1 MKTNRLILLLFILL
15 PAYVLAGNRFQELY
29 TNIHQFISQQKA
41 EVGVA
46 IIADG
51 KDTVTIENNR
61 RYPLMSVFKLHQAL
75 AVGDYCKKHQISFDT
90 LLTVDST
97 DLQPNTY
104 SPLRDRYPHGGRFSL
119 KQLMEYTL
127 HLSDNN
133 ACDILFKFTGGPA
146 VTDRYIRNLGIND
159 FSIQYTEDDMHRDLN
174 LGYENWSTPLAT
186 AEVIEA
192 LLTRTLFDKP
202 HQEFIKEALVTCQ
215 TGTSRIVHPLQDKQV
230 TVGHKTGTATATHRD
245 NSLPLTMP
253 DLYSSLMVTAIPSSF
268 LSKTHRKAWR
278 IRKPLSHKFLKWFI
292 RPSPTPDKLLSP
304 ADKPFSSQEP
314 RYSASNHTDE
324 VLPISLPYSIHSDEY
339 GCGSPA

>member
-1 MKTNRLILLLFILL
+1 MKTNRLILLLFILF

-75 AVGDYCKKHQISFDT
+75 AVGDYCKRHQLSFDT

-104 SPLRDRYPHGGRFSL
+104 SPLRDRYPHGGKFSL

-146 VTDRYIRNLGIND
+146 VTDRYIRSLGIND
-159 FSIQYTEDDMHRDLN
+159 FSIQYTEDDMHQDLN

-230 TVGHKTGTATATHRD
+230 TVGHKTGTGDRNASGQLIAINDAGFVQFPNGHRYTLVVFVKD
-245 NSLPLTMP
+245 SQESMEDTEAIIAQI
-253 DLYSSLMVTAIPSSF
+253 SEMVYQAFSN
-268 LSKTHRKAWR
+268 
-278 IRKPLSHKFLKWFI
+278 
-292 RPSPTPDKLLSP
+292 PDKLLSP

-324 VLPISLPYSIHSDEY
+324 VLPISLPYSIHSDEC
-339 GCGSPA
+339 GCDSPA

>member
-51 KDTVTIENNR
+51 KDTVTVENNR

-104 SPLRDRYPHGGRFSL
+104 SPLRDRYPHGGKFSL

-133 ACDILFKFTGGPA
+133 ACDILFKFTGGPTM
-146 VTDRYIRNLGIND
+146 TDRYIRSLGVND
-159 FSIQYTEDDMHRDLN
+159 FSIQYTEDDMHRNLN

-230 TVGHKTGTATATHRD
+230 TVGHKTGTGDRNASGQLIAINDAGFVQFPNGHRYILVVFVKD
-245 NSLPLTMP
+245 
-253 DLYSSLMVTAIPSSF
+253 
-268 LSKTHRKAWR
+268 
-278 IRKPLSHKFLKWFI
+278 
-292 RPSPTPDKLLSP
+292 
-304 ADKPFSSQEP
+304 SQE
-314 RYSASNHTDE
+314 SMEDTEAIIAQ
-324 VLPISLPYSIHSDEY
+324 ISEMVYQAFSKP
-339 GCGSPA
+339 

>member
-1 MKTNRLILLLFILL
+1 MKTNRLILLLFILF

-75 AVGDYCKKHQISFDT
+75 AVGDYCKRHQLSFDT

-104 SPLRDRYPHGGRFSL
+104 SPLRDRYPHGGKFSL

-146 VTDRYIRNLGIND
+146 VTDRYIRSLGIND
-159 FSIQYTEDDMHRDLN
+159 FFYPIHRRRHAP
-174 LGYENWSTPLAT
+174 GP
-186 AEVIEA
+186 
-192 LLTRTLFDKP
+192 
-202 HQEFIKEALVTCQ
+202 
-215 TGTSRIVHPLQDKQV
+215 
-230 TVGHKTGTATATHRD
+230 
-245 NSLPLTMP
+245 
-253 DLYSSLMVTAIPSSF
+253 
-268 LSKTHRKAWR
+268 
-278 IRKPLSHKFLKWFI
+278 
-292 RPSPTPDKLLSP
+292 
-304 ADKPFSSQEP
+304 EP
-314 RYSASNHTDE
+314 W
-324 VLPISLPYSIHSDEY
+324 L
-339 GCGSPA
+339 

>member
-1 MKTNRLILLLFILL
+1 MKTNRLILLLFILF

-146 VTDRYIRNLGIND
+146 VTDRYIRSLGIND

-186 AEVIEA
+186 AEIIEA

-202 HQEFIKEALVTCQ
+202 HQEFIKEALITCQ

-230 TVGHKTGTATATHRD
+230 TVGHKTGTGDRNASEQLIAINDAGFVQFPNGHRYTLVVFVKD
-245 NSLPLTMP
+245 
-253 DLYSSLMVTAIPSSF
+253 
-268 LSKTHRKAWR
+268 
-278 IRKPLSHKFLKWFI
+278 
-292 RPSPTPDKLLSP
+292 
-304 ADKPFSSQEP
+304 SQESMEDTEAIIAQISEMV
-314 RYSASNHTDE
+314 YQAFSN
-324 VLPISLPYSIHSDEY
+324 P
-339 GCGSPA
+339 

>member
-1 MKTNRLILLLFILL
+1 MKTNRLILLLFILF

-41 EVGVA
+41 EIGVA

-75 AVGDYCKKHQISFDT
+75 AVGDYCKRHQISFDT

-104 SPLRDRYPHGGRFSL
+104 SPLRDRYPHGGKFSL

-146 VTDRYIRNLGIND
+146 VTDRYIRSLEVND

-202 HQEFIKEALVTCQ
+202 
-215 TGTSRIVHPLQDKQV
+215 LQDKQI
-230 TVGHKTGTATATHRD
+230 TVGHKTGTGDRNASGQLIAINDAGFVQFPNGHRYTLVVFVKD
-245 NSLPLTMP
+245 
-253 DLYSSLMVTAIPSSF
+253 
-268 LSKTHRKAWR
+268 
-278 IRKPLSHKFLKWFI
+278 
-292 RPSPTPDKLLSP
+292 
-304 ADKPFSSQEP
+304 SQE
-314 RYSASNHTDE
+314 SMEDTEAIIAQ
-324 VLPISLPYSIHSDEY
+324 ISEMVYQAFSKP
-339 GCGSPA
+339 

>member
-1 MKTNRLILLLFILL
+1 MKTNRLNLLLFILF

-51 KDTVTIENNR
+51 KDTVTVENNR

-75 AVGDYCKKHQISFDT
+75 AVGDYCKRHQISFDT

-104 SPLRDRYPHGGRFSL
+104 SPLRDRYPHGGKFSL

-146 VTDRYIRNLGIND
+146 ATDRYIRSLGVND
-159 FSIQYTEDDMHRDLN
+159 FSIQYTEDDMHRNLN
-174 LGYENWSTPLAT
+174 LGYENWSSPLAT

-202 HQEFIKEALVTCQ
+202 HQEFIKEALITCQ
-215 TGTSRIVHPLQDKQV
+215 TGTSFLFHHDRNNRC
-230 TVGHKTGTATATHRD
+230 GHAGD
-245 NSLPLTMP
+245 
-253 DLYSSLMVTAIPSSF
+253 IP
-268 LSKTHRKAWR
+268 KR
-278 IRKPLSHKFLKWFI
+278 IRQGSRPAHDGQYRTFPGNGRSATRPESQWNPYRHHLHKVPLPHHG
-292 RPSPTPDKLLSP
+292 
-304 ADKPFSSQEP
+304 ADGENIP
-314 RYSASNHTDE
+314 RR
-324 VLPISLPYSIHSDEY
+324 IH
-339 GCGSPA
+339 

>member
-15 PAYVLAGNRFQELY
+15 PAYVLADNRFQELY

-51 KDTVTIENNR
+51 KDTVTVENNR

-75 AVGDYCKKHQISFDT
+75 AVGDYCKRHQLSFDT

-104 SPLRDRYPHGGRFSL
+104 SPLRDRYPHGGKFSL

-133 ACDILFKFTGGPA
+133 ACDILFKFTGGPTM
-146 VTDRYIRNLGIND
+146 TDRYIRSLGVND
-159 FSIQYTEDDMHRDLN
+159 FSIQYTEDDMHRNLN

-192 LLTRTLFDKP
+192 LLTRTLFNKP
-202 HQEFIKEALVTCQ
+202 HQEFIK
-215 TGTSRIVHPLQDKQV
+215 
-230 TVGHKTGTATATHRD
+230 
-245 NSLPLTMP
+245 
-253 DLYSSLMVTAIPSSF
+253 
-268 LSKTHRKAWR
+268 
-278 IRKPLSHKFLKWFI
+278 KPL
-292 RPSPTPDKLLSP
+292 
-304 ADKPFSSQEP
+304 
-314 RYSASNHTDE
+314 
-324 VLPISLPYSIHSDEY
+324 LPVRLEQ
-339 GCGSPA
+339 AE

>member
-15 PAYVLAGNRFQELY
+15 PAYVLADNRFQELY

-51 KDTVTIENNR
+51 KDTITVENNR

-104 SPLRDRYPHGGRFSL
+104 SPLRDRYPHGGKFSL
-119 KQLMEYTL
+119 KQLIEYTL

-133 ACDILFKFTGGPA
+133 
-146 VTDRYIRNLGIND
+146 
-159 FSIQYTEDDMHRDLN
+159 EDDMHRNLN

-202 HQEFIKEALVTCQ
+202 HQEFIKEALITCQ

-230 TVGHKTGTATATHRD
+230 TVGHKTGTGDRNASGRLIAINDAGFVQFPNGHRYILVVFVKD
-245 NSLPLTMP
+245 SQKSMEDTEAIIAQI
-253 DLYSSLMVTAIPSSF
+253 SEMVYQAF
-268 LSKTHRKAWR
+268 SK
-278 IRKPLSHKFLKWFI
+278 P
-292 RPSPTPDKLLSP
+292 
-304 ADKPFSSQEP
+304 
-314 RYSASNHTDE
+314 
-324 VLPISLPYSIHSDEY
+324 
-339 GCGSPA
+339 